1 MSTNHVREANKILLF
16 NHGEEKLGIVQV
28 LHVYHGGN
36 NNSMTRGMYS
46 VFLFHL
52 LSSASNK
59 VE

>member
-46 VFLFHL
+46 VFLFHHFIF
-52 LSSASNK
+52 SK
-59 VE
+59 